1 MEHLTKETFIEKVFN
16 YENSEEW
23 KFNGDKPAIIDF
35 YADWCQPCK
44 RLAPILDD
52 LSNVYDGKVDF
63 YKVNTEDYPE
73 LASAFGIRGIP
84 ALLYIPMEGNPS
96 MATGLAPKEEI
107 IKIIDSVLFKEKA
120 EE

>member
-1 MEHLTKETFIEKVFN
+1 MEHLTKETFIEKIFD
-16 YENSEEW
+16 YENNSEW
-23 KFNGDKPAIIDF
+23 DYKGDKPAIIDF

-44 RLAPILDD
+44 MLSPILEE
-52 LSNVYDGKVDF
+52 LSVEYNGKVDF